1 MIGNWRQLPAATI
14 QWLLTVNNNNRQ
26 CRRFSFRLRPSHHHS
41 FTWQNRHNVCVDK
54 SSKWKRSQLLDDCGR
69 NTHATRKKKLI
80 RLAEWRRSL
89 ARFRHLHGKTP
100 LREMWNMCCCCCL
113 MLSDVVWRLFA
124 QYYGAPLKLLIYF
137 LFSWQ
142 RKILNVR
149 TNIIISNNNRGVIAT
164 IQRSSLVCGWF
175 VCFSSCCLNGAHL
188 CSISIKN
195 CLRRRCLR
203 LRVRRLICIL

>member
-1 MIGNWRQLPAATI
+1 MEAQPIVG
-14 QWLLTVNNNNRQ
+14 
-26 CRRFSFRLRPSHHHS
+26 RLWPKHTRHTEKETYSTGWMTS
-41 FTWQNRHNVCVDK
+41 FTRSFPSPARKNSVARNVKYV
-54 SSKWKRSQLLDDCGR
+54 LL
-69 NTHATRKKKLI
+69 L
-80 RLAEWRRSL
+80 LS
-89 ARFRHLHGKTP
+89 
-100 LREMWNMCCCCCL
+100 
-113 MLSDVVWRLFA
+113 LSDVVWRLFA

-175 VCFSSCCLNGAHL
+175 VCFFSCCLNGAHL

-195 CLRRRCLR
+195 CSRRRCLR
-203 LRVRRLICIL
+203 LHVSPSHMYIII